1 MYQDKKAFF
10 TCCAEELDDVLLAG
24 LALVKGTW
32 VGSETNKKWHYK
44 PHNNHVI
51 HLFILVF
58 FNHISWLNIFLK
70 FSSLSL
76 YISLVLLCFDG
87 GSEWGV
93 GWEWECSGRGW
104 VNTYTCTVW
113 PGCSLRGDSNSP
125 CSVPPVVSSLQWQK
139 THPLFRI
146 PWHLIGIN
154 IFYRGRW
161 WSALINI
168 CLVCLMQPREIAMN
182 I

>member
-1 MYQDKKAFF
+1 MNGQIFLEPILWISVYIIGCIKIKKLCL

-58 FNHISWLNIFLK
+58 FKHISWLNIFLK

-93 GWEWECSGRGW
+93 GGSGSVVGGVGLILTHVLCGLAVAW
-104 VNTYTCTVW
+104 GGIVT
-113 PGCSLRGDSNSP
+113 P
-125 CSVPPVVSSLQWQK
+125 CALS
-139 THPLFRI
+139 
-146 PWHLIGIN
+146 HLWFLHYNDKKLTPYSG
-154 IFYRGRW
+154 Y
-161 WSALINI
+161 
-168 CLVCLMQPREIAMN
+168 PDT
-182 I
+182 

>member
-1 MYQDKKAFF
+1 M
-10 TCCAEELDDVLLAG
+10 
-24 LALVKGTW
+24 
-32 VGSETNKKWHYK
+32 
-44 PHNNHVI
+44 I
-51 HLFILVF
+51 HFFILVF
-58 FNHISWLNIFLK
+58 FNHISWLKIFLK
-70 FSSLSL
+70 FSFLFLFIFLWFSC
-76 YISLVLLCFDG
+76 VLTVGQSGGWDG
-87 GSEWGV
+87 SGSGSVV
-93 GWEWECSGRGW
+93 GGR

-113 PGCSLRGDSNSP
+113 PGCSLRGDSNSL

>member
-1 MYQDKKAFF
+1 MNGQIFLEPILWISVYTVGCIKIKKLCL

-58 FNHISWLNIFLK
+58 LNHISWLKIFLK
-70 FSSLSL
+70 FSFSFFL
-76 YISLVLLCFDG
+76 YFFGSLVFWRWVRVG
-87 GSEWGV
+87 GG
-93 GWEWECSGRGW
+93 GEWECSGRGW

-113 PGCSLRGDSNSP
+113 PGCSLRGDSNSL
-125 CSVPPVVSSLQWQK
+125 CSVPPVVSSL
-139 THPLFRI
+139 
-146 PWHLIGIN
+146 
-154 IFYRGRW
+154 
-161 WSALINI
+161 
-168 CLVCLMQPREIAMN
+168 
-182 I
+182 